1 MTSITL
7 AGSDIS
13 QAWTIG
19 GSVNMDHDYPE
30 HPRQGHF
37 LTSRA
42 GVVMMG
48 FLAIGFVLL
57 FTEHR
62 AHVLGALPLLF
73 LLSCPLMHLFMHHG
87 HGHHHHGGAPQP
99 GTDHASVEEQSQ

>member
-1 MTSITL
+1 MTSIIR
-7 AGSDIS
+7 AGSNVS
-13 QAWTIG
+13 KALMPG
-19 GSVNMDHDYPE
+19 GSVTMVEDYPE
-30 HPRQGHF
+30 HPRQGRF

-62 AHVLGALPLLF
+62 AHVLGALPWLF

-87 HGHHHHGGAPQP
+87 HGHHPQGAAAQP
-99 GTDHASVEEQSQ
+99 GADHASVEEQSQ

>member
-1 MTSITL
+1 
-7 AGSDIS
+7 
-13 QAWTIG
+13 
-19 GSVNMDHDYPE
+19 MDQDYPE
-30 HPRQGHF
+30 DARQGHF

-42 GVVMMG
+42 GVVMMV
-48 FLAIGFVLL
+48 FLAIGFVLM

-87 HGHHHHGGAPQP
+87 HGHGHQHQGGAAQP
-99 GTDHASVEEQSQ
+99 GADHASSEGQNQ